1 MAVVQDGLLVNAL
14 IYLGAAVVA
23 VPVAKRLGLGSV
35 IGYLAAGLIIGP
47 WGLRLITDVQSILH
61 FSEFGVVL
69 LLFLI
74 GLELEPRRLW
84 QMRMPIFGLGGAQ
97 VAGCAVLIGVI
108 GTVFGWHWSTALVA
122 GLGLAL
128 SSTAIALQPLTERHL
143 LGTDGGRATFSI
155 LLFQDI
161 AVIPMLAVLPLL
173 AGRSAATDAEG
184 GIKAVILALLVI
196 GAVVLGGRYL
206 TRPLFRFIAATG
218 MREIFTAAAL
228 LIVVGIA
235 VLMQFAGLSMAL
247 GTFIAGVLLAESEY
261 RHELESDIEPFKGL
275 LLGLFFTSV
284 GMSVDVGLLLS
295 QPATI
300 LGLLLA
306 LLLAKALVLVALA
319 RFGKVPGG
327 QAALFVFLLAP
338 GGEFAFVLFGAAGQI
353 GAMAHEVAAQLTV
366 AVALSMLA
374 GPLLL
379 VLNDRLIQPRL
390 ARGPQRPHD
399 TPEDEGNPVIVAGFG
414 RFGQIIVRLLY
425 ANRIGATVLDH
436 DPVTIETLRPYG
448 FKAFYGDATRI
459 DLLEAA
465 GAAKAKVLVVALD
478 SQEASL
484 LLVDIAQRHFPNLH
498 IVARARDLT
507 HAVELMNR
515 AVPAIE
521 RETFHSALKLGEAT
535 LRALGFGGYAAHKR
549 AQTFRRHNLRL
560 LQDIHA
566 HWDDDE
572 ARHISLQQQARAR
585 IQQNLDADEA
595 AFTRHEAPPPQQSD
609 KDL

>member
-1 MAVVQDGLLVNAL
+1 MAQDGLLLNAL

-23 VPVAKRLGLGSV
+23 VPIAKRLGLGSV
-35 IGYLAAGLIIGP
+35 LGYLAAGLIIGP
-47 WGLRLITDVQSILH
+47 WGLRLITDVDAILH

-97 VAGCAVLIGVI
+97 VAGCALLIGLL
-108 GTVFGWHWSTALVA
+108 GALFGWHWSTALVA

-128 SSTAIALQPLTERHL
+128 SSTAIALQPLTERRL
-143 LGTDGGRATFSI
+143 LGTDGGRAAFSI

-173 AGRSAATDAEG
+173 GTAGAATDAESG
-184 GIKAVILALLVI
+184 LRAAVLAAVVI

-228 LIVVGIA
+228 LIVIGIA

-284 GMSVDVGLLLS
+284 GMSVDVGLLLH
-295 QPATI
+295 QPAVI
-300 LGLLLA
+300 LGLLA
-306 LLLAKALVLVALA
+306 LLLLGKALVLALLT
-319 RFGKVPGG
+319 RLGKVPGQ

-338 GGEFAFVLFGAAGQI
+338 GGEFAFVLFGAAEQI
-353 GAMAHEVAAQLTV
+353 GAMPADVAAQLTV

-379 VLNDRLIQPRL
+379 ILNDRVIQPRMAL
-390 ARGPQRPHD
+390 GPQRPDD

-448 FKAFYGDATRI
+448 FKVFYGDATRL

-465 GAAKAKVLVVALD
+465 GAGKARVLVVALD

-484 LLVDIAQRHFPNLH
+484 LLIDQVQRHFPNLH

-507 HAVELMNR
+507 HAIELMNR
-515 AVPAIE
+515 NVPEIE
-521 RETFHSALKLGEAT
+521 RETFHSALKLGEST
-535 LRALGFGGYAAHKR
+535 LRALGFGTYAAHKR
-549 AQTFRRHNLRL
+549 AMTFRRHNIRL
-560 LQDIHA
+560 LHDMHA
-566 HWDDDE
+566 DWGADD

-595 AFTRHEAPPPQQSD
+595 AFERRPPPPSQPD
-609 KDL
+609 

>member
-1 MAVVQDGLLVNAL
+1 MAPDGLLLNAL
-14 IYLGAAVVA
+14 IYLGAAVVS
-23 VPVAKRLGLGSV
+23 VPIAKRLGLGSV
-35 IGYLAAGLIIGP
+35 LGYLAAGLIIGP
-47 WGLRLITDVQSILH
+47 WGLRLITDVEAILH

-97 VAGCAVLIGVI
+97 VAGCALLIGVL
-108 GTVFGWHWSTALVA
+108 GAFFGWHWSTALVA

-128 SSTAIALQPLTERHL
+128 SSTAIALQPLTERRL
-143 LGTDGGRATFSI
+143 LGTDGGRAAFSI

-173 AGRSAATDAEG
+173 GGTGAATDTEG
-184 GIKAVILALLVI
+184 GLRAALLAAAVI

-228 LIVVGIA
+228 LIVIGIA
-235 VLMQFAGLSMAL
+235 ALMQFAGLSMAL

-284 GMSVDVGLLLS
+284 GMSVDVGLLLH
-295 QPATI
+295 QPGMI
-300 LGLLLA
+300 LGLLA
-306 LLLAKALVLVALA
+306 MLLLAKALVLGLLT
-319 RFGKVPGG
+319 RLGKVPGQ

-338 GGEFAFVLFGAAGQI
+338 GGEFAFVLFGAAEQI
-353 GAMAHEVAAQLTV
+353 GAMPAQVAAQLTV

-379 VLNDRLIQPRL
+379 ILNDRVIQPRMAL
-390 ARGPQRPHD
+390 GPQRPD
-399 TPEDEGNPVIVAGFG
+399 ETPEDEGNPVVVAGFG

-448 FKAFYGDATRI
+448 FKVFYGDATRL

-484 LLVDIAQRHFPNLH
+484 LLIDQVQQHFPNLH

-507 HAVELMNR
+507 HAIELMNR
-515 AVPAIE
+515 KVPEIE

-535 LRALGFGGYAAHKR
+535 LRALGFGTYAAHKR
-549 AQTFRRHNLRL
+549 AMTFRRHNIRL
-560 LQDIHA
+560 LQEMHA
-566 HWDDDE
+566 DWDADD

-595 AFTRHEAPPPQQSD
+595 AFERRPPPPAG
-609 KDL
+609 